1 MYKPLLFVLLAFSPL
16 LVISQDFTGGVLG
29 GLAITQVDG
38 DGLGGYNRAGAIAG
52 VWVSRSFSRTISVR
66 TELKFIQKGSYK
78 RFADGVGGTTGEYSL
93 RLNYTEMPFLLEYH
107 FRDNIISF
115 AGISVGYLWKS
126 IEKNDGYE
134 TPVFED
140 TRFNK
145 AEVAVHTGVEYMLN
159 NSFSLCAT
167 FSYSL
172 LPVRRHTGNVYYF
185 WDFDFGQYNN
195 VLQLDLR
202 YHF

>member
-1 MYKPLLFVLLAFSPL
+1 MYKPLLFLLLAFSPL

-29 GLAITQVDG
+29 GMAMTQVDG
-38 DGLGGYNRAGAIAG
+38 DGLGGYHRVGAVAG

-66 TELKFIQKGSYK
+66 TELKFIQKGSYR
-78 RFADGVGGTTGEYSL
+78 RFTDGGGGTIGEYNL

-107 FRDNIISF
+107 FRDNIIPF

-134 TPVFED
+134 NPIEDD
-140 TRFNK
+140 TRFKK
-145 AEVAVHTGVEYMLN
+145 AELAAHAGVEYMLN
-159 NSFSLCAT
+159 SSFSLCAT
-167 FSYSL
+167 FSYSV
-172 LPVRRHTGNVYYF
+172 LPVRRNTGDVIDF
-185 WDFDFGQYNN
+185 WTFNFGQFNN
-195 VLQLDLR
+195 VLQLYLR